1 MKTIKATRAKAM
13 TKGAIADVR
22 RVPLAAREVYIIR
35 RLKTVL
41 KLPVGKIALAVAR
54 HKKTVY
60 SALDKKWKASKR
72 GRPNLLTVKQVN
84 LLVRVTK
91 AMIQKAAAKR
101 EVTLAMI
108 KKRAKVSASERC
120 IRGALQKRN
129 IRFRKMRCKP
139 LLTKEDVKGRFV

>member
-1 MKTIKATRAKAM
+1 MAPMKTIKATRAKAM

-72 GRPNLLTVKQVN
+72 GRPNLSMPNPPQIHT
-84 LLVRVTK
+84 TT
-91 AMIQKAAAKR
+91 IQQLYNNYTTTIQQPIQQLYNNSFFYTQR
-101 EVTLAMI
+101 TFLI
-108 KKRAKVSASERC
+108 IIS
-120 IRGALQKRN
+120 
-129 IRFRKMRCKP
+129 
-139 LLTKEDVKGRFV
+139 